1 MSEQNYQKSSCPDLW
16 KQSCWGRQP
25 YQDNS
30 EVLLNRELLGS
41 IMCKPNG
48 EWRGGNIRLRPCP
61 SSQTS
66 GLERFHHFT
75 GNLDG
80 SMPHSNFY
88 DHSEFYK
95 ILPRESQAKK
105 FVKDGKHLGRMMWF
119 SPYMG
124 QDNADADI
132 IFSKNW
138 VEVKPLYS
146 TSCRTF
152 MKVVLSSKKWS
163 DINVEGNYIGSV
175 EAAKILGYDITPLIL
190 ASPSHE

>member
-1 MSEQNYQKSSCPDLW
+1 MSEQNYQKTSCPDLW

-25 YQDNS
+25 YQGNS

-48 EWRGGNIRLRPCP
+48 SWRHGNVRLRLDGKHN
-61 SSQTS
+61 

-75 GNLDG
+75 GNVDG

-88 DHSEFYK
+88 DHSEFYR
-95 ILPRESQAKK
+95 ILPQKSVNGQ
-105 FVKDGKHLGRMMWF
+105 FVKDGKHLGRLMFF
-119 SPYMG
+119 SPYMAQG
-124 QDNADADI
+124 NADADI
-132 IFSKNW
+132 ILSKNW